1 MMRGIW
7 TVTRRE
13 LRSYFDQP
21 TAYVLIVAF
30 LALSLFLAFRTM
42 YGSGIATMRPLF
54 DLLPLLFA
62 VFVPAATMRAVAEER
77 RGKTLE
83 WVLAQPISETELV
96 LGKFFGSWAFVLI
109 ALAGTVPTSVG
120 VLLASEADTGIVI
133 AQYLGAGLL
142 VGQFAA
148 LGIWAS
154 SITRDQITA
163 FIVAAALS
171 FGLFLIG
178 LPVVQIGLPPMIS
191 GALARLSV
199 LGHFE
204 NVARGVVDLRDVL
217 YFVSTMGLFLMLA
230 IGAVSKERLSPERDE
245 FKRLRLGSAV
255 VVALVLVVNLLG
267 GHVRGR
273 LDLTAGNLY
282 TLADGSRELL
292 GELDDLVQLKL
303 FASAELPPE
312 LQLQLRDVRD
322 LLADMRR
329 ASNGNLVVTDV
340 DPDEDED
347 AAAEASE
354 FGIFPVEFNVLRE
367 DEFQIRRGYYGLA
380 IVYADEQEVMP
391 IIVRSDN
398 LEFRIASAIYA
409 MTNQDKSAVAFVQ
422 GFGAKTAAEIP
433 GLGQSLADR
442 YDVRSIDIAGD
453 SAAAIPLDST
463 EVLVVAGPL
472 QRLDSMAIER
482 VQDFVGA
489 GGPALLLL
497 EAIQLNPQSAQAIP
511 VRSGLESLLEDN
523 GIGFT
528 GGLLIDLQSSER
540 VNLGQRGMFSVIA
553 PYPLWPITIPGSDH
567 AITSG
572 LNSLTVAWATELEV
586 RDTMRVTSLW
596 TTTAAGAVQG
606 PMDPIMPD
614 QEWSRPPEEL
624 SVRTVAV
631 AVTPTE
637 GETSGRLVVVGDATF
652 AEGQFMQSNAT
663 NLVFLANAIDWLA
676 QDEALIRIRS
686 KNRTP
691 PNLVFQSDVAR
702 SFLKWGNLLG
712 VPLLFVLFGVIRIT
726 GRRRRAEARW
736 GDLVA

>member
-1 MMRGIW
+1 MRGTW
-7 TVTRRE
+7 TIARRE
-13 LRSYFDQP
+13 LRGYFDQP

-30 LALSLFLAFRTM
+30 LGLSLFLAFRTM
-42 YGSGIATMRPLF
+42 YASGTATMRPLF

-77 RGKTLE
+77 RGNTLE
-83 WVLAQPISETELV
+83 WLMAQPLSESEFV
-96 LGKFFGSWAFVLI
+96 LGKFFGNWAFVLI
-109 ALAGTVPTSVG
+109 ALAGTVPTSIGMLMV
-120 VLLASEADTGIVI
+120 SEADAGIVL

-142 VGQFAA
+142 VGQFVAIG
-148 LGIWAS
+148 LWAS

-163 FIVAAALS
+163 FIIAAALS
-171 FGLFLIG
+171 FALFLIG
-178 LPVVQIGLPPMIS
+178 LPVVQIGLPPSIS

-217 YFVSTMGLFLMLA
+217 YFVSTTGLFLMLA
-230 IGAVSKERLSPERDE
+230 VGAVSRERLSPERDE
-245 FKRLRLGSAV
+245 FKRLRVGSAV
-255 VVALVLVVNLLG
+255 VAALVIALNLLG
-267 GHVRGR
+267 SHVRGR

-292 GELDDLVQLKL
+292 GELDDLVQIKL
-303 FASAELPPE
+303 FASAELPAE

-340 DPDEDED
+340 DPDDDED
-347 AAAEASE
+347 AASEASS

-391 IIVRSDN
+391 IILRTDD
-398 LEFRIASAIYA
+398 LEFRIASAIYR
-409 MTNQDKSAVAFVQ
+409 MTNESRAGVAFVR

-433 GLGQSLADR
+433 GLAQSLADR
-442 YDVRSIDIAGD
+442 YDFRSIDIAGD
-453 SAAAIPLDST
+453 SAAAISRDST
-463 EVLVVAGPL
+463 EVLVVAGPT
-472 QRLDSMAIER
+472 QMLDSMAVQR
-482 VQDFVGA
+482 VRDFVAA
-489 GGPALLLL
+489 GGAALLLL
-497 EAIQLNPQSAQAIP
+497 EAVQLSPQSAQAMP
-511 VRSGLESLLEDN
+511 VRSGLEPLLEEN

-528 GGLLIDLQSSER
+528 GSMLMDLQSSEH
-540 VNLGQRGMFSVIA
+540 VNLGRRGLFSVIA
-553 PYPLWPITIPGSDH
+553 PYPLWPITVPGSDH

-572 LNSLTVAWATELEV
+572 LHSLTVAWATELEV
-586 RDTMRVTSLW
+586 RDSTRVTPLW

-606 PMDPIMPD
+606 PMAPIIPD
-614 QEWSRPPEEL
+614 QDWSRPPEEL
-624 SVRTVAV
+624 RVRTVAV
-631 AVTPTE
+631 AVTPAE
-637 GETSGRLVVVGDATF
+637 GEASGRLVVVGDASF
-652 AEGQFMQSNAT
+652 AEAQFMQSNPT
-663 NLVFLANAIDWLA
+663 NLVFLANSIDWLA

-691 PNLVFQSDVAR
+691 PNLVFQSDFTR
-702 SFLKWGNLLG
+702 TFLKWGNLIG
-712 VPLLFVLFGVIRIT
+712 IPLAFVLFGAVRIT

-736 GDLVA
+736 GGIVA

>member
-1 MMRGIW
+1 MRGTW
-7 TVTRRE
+7 TVARRE
-13 LRSYFDQP
+13 LRGYFDQP

-30 LALSLFLAFRTM
+30 LGLSLFLAFRTM
-42 YGSGIATMRPLF
+42 YASGTATMRPLF

-77 RGKTLE
+77 RGNTLE
-83 WVLAQPISETELV
+83 WLMAQPLSESEFV
-96 LGKFFGSWAFVLI
+96 LGKFFGNWAFVLI
-109 ALAGTVPTSVG
+109 ALAGTVPTSIGMLMV
-120 VLLASEADTGIVI
+120 SEADAGIVL

-142 VGQFAA
+142 VGQFVAIG
-148 LGIWAS
+148 LWAS

-163 FIVAAALS
+163 FIIAAALS
-171 FGLFLIG
+171 FALFLIG
-178 LPVVQIGLPPMIS
+178 LPVVQIGLPPSIS

-217 YFVSTMGLFLMLA
+217 YFVSTTGLFLMLA
-230 IGAVSKERLSPERDE
+230 VGAVSRERLSPERDE
-245 FKRLRLGSAV
+245 FKRLRVGSAV
-255 VVALVLVVNLLG
+255 VAALVIALNLLG
-267 GHVRGR
+267 SHVRGR

-292 GELDDLVQLKL
+292 GELDDLVQIKL
-303 FASAELPPE
+303 FASAELPAE

-340 DPDEDED
+340 DPDDDED
-347 AAAEASE
+347 AASEASS

-391 IIVRSDN
+391 IILRTDD
-398 LEFRIASAIYA
+398 LEFRIASAIYR
-409 MTNQDKSAVAFVQ
+409 MTNESRAGVAFVR

-433 GLGQSLADR
+433 GLAQSLADR
-442 YDVRSIDIAGD
+442 YDFRSIDIAGD
-453 SAAAIPLDST
+453 SAAAISRDST
-463 EVLVVAGPL
+463 EVLVVAGPT
-472 QRLDSMAIER
+472 QMLDSMAVQR
-482 VQDFVGA
+482 VRDFVAA
-489 GGPALLLL
+489 GGAALLLL
-497 EAIQLNPQSAQAIP
+497 EAVQLSPQSPQAMP
-511 VRSGLESLLEDN
+511 VRSGLEPLLEEN

-528 GGLLIDLQSSER
+528 GSMLMDLQSSEH
-540 VNLGQRGMFSVIA
+540 VNLGRRGLFSVIA
-553 PYPLWPITIPGSDH
+553 PYPLWPITVPGSDH

-572 LNSLTVAWATELEV
+572 LHSLTVAWATELEV
-586 RDTMRVTSLW
+586 RDSTRVTPLW

-606 PMDPIMPD
+606 PMAPIIPD
-614 QEWSRPPEEL
+614 QDWSRPPEEL
-624 SVRTVAV
+624 RVRTVAV
-631 AVTPTE
+631 AVTPAE
-637 GETSGRLVVVGDATF
+637 GEASGRLVVVGDASF
-652 AEGQFMQSNAT
+652 AEAQFMQSNPT
-663 NLVFLANAIDWLA
+663 NLVFLANSIDWLA

-691 PNLVFQSDVAR
+691 PNLVFQSDFTR
-702 SFLKWGNLLG
+702 TFLKWGNLIG
-712 VPLLFVLFGVIRIT
+712 IPLAFVLFGAVRIT

-736 GDLVA
+736 GGIVA

>member
-1 MMRGIW
+1 MRGTW
-7 TVTRRE
+7 TVARRE
-13 LRSYFDQP
+13 LRGYFDQP

-30 LALSLFLAFRTM
+30 LGLSLFLAFRTM
-42 YGSGIATMRPLF
+42 YASGTATMRPLF

-77 RGKTLE
+77 RGNTLE
-83 WVLAQPISETELV
+83 WLMAQPLSESEFV
-96 LGKFFGSWAFVLI
+96 LGKFFGNWAFVLI
-109 ALAGTVPTSVG
+109 ALAGTVPTSIGMLMV
-120 VLLASEADTGIVI
+120 SEADAGIVL

-142 VGQFAA
+142 VGQFVAIG
-148 LGIWAS
+148 LWAS

-163 FIVAAALS
+163 FIIAAALS
-171 FGLFLIG
+171 FALFLIG
-178 LPVVQIGLPPMIS
+178 LPVVQIGLPPSIS

-217 YFVSTMGLFLMLA
+217 YFVSTTGLFLMLA
-230 IGAVSKERLSPERDE
+230 VGAVSRERLSPERDE
-245 FKRLRLGSAV
+245 FKRLRVGSAV
-255 VVALVLVVNLLG
+255 VAALVIALNLLG
-267 GHVRGR
+267 SHVRGR

-292 GELDDLVQLKL
+292 GELDDLVQIKL
-303 FASAELPPE
+303 FASAELPAE

-340 DPDEDED
+340 DPDDDED
-347 AAAEASE
+347 AASEASS

-391 IIVRSDN
+391 IILRTDD
-398 LEFRIASAIYA
+398 LEFRIASAIYR
-409 MTNQDKSAVAFVQ
+409 MTNESRAGVAFVR

-433 GLGQSLADR
+433 GLAQSLADR
-442 YDVRSIDIAGD
+442 YDFRSIDIAGD
-453 SAAAIPLDST
+453 SAAAISRDST
-463 EVLVVAGPL
+463 EVLVVAGPT
-472 QRLDSMAIER
+472 QMLDSMAVQR
-482 VQDFVGA
+482 VRDFVAA
-489 GGPALLLL
+489 GGAALLLL
-497 EAIQLNPQSAQAIP
+497 EAVQLSPQSPQAMP
-511 VRSGLESLLEDN
+511 VRSGLEPLLEEN

-528 GGLLIDLQSSER
+528 GSMLMDLQSSEH
-540 VNLGQRGMFSVIA
+540 VNLGRRGPFSVIA
-553 PYPLWPITIPGSDH
+553 PYPLWPITVPGSDH

-572 LNSLTVAWATELEV
+572 LHSLTVAWATELEV
-586 RDTMRVTSLW
+586 RDSTRVTPLW

-606 PMDPIMPD
+606 PMAPIIPD
-614 QEWSRPPEEL
+614 QDWSRPPEEL
-624 SVRTVAV
+624 RVRTVAV
-631 AVTPTE
+631 AVTPAE
-637 GETSGRLVVVGDATF
+637 GEASGRLVVVGDASF
-652 AEGQFMQSNAT
+652 AEAQFMQSNPT
-663 NLVFLANAIDWLA
+663 NLVFLANSIDWLA

-691 PNLVFQSDVAR
+691 PNLVFQSDFTR
-702 SFLKWGNLLG
+702 TFLKWGNLIG
-712 VPLLFVLFGVIRIT
+712 IPLAFVLFGAVRIT

-736 GDLVA
+736 GGIVA